1 MKPELADIRAL
12 RVRREQRAAGIL
24 AKRRAEAAE
33 AGAVLQQSETRE
45 ATFRTDSIARRA
57 SAHAGLIANRAT
69 GLSLQ
74 GLIALFLEDD
84 ANLTLFANKTGAART
99 ANQAAEADAAR
110 AAKVHRAA
118 NRAVEATDRL
128 IEREREA
135 ARAAEEVAEAEILDE
150 AASRR
155 FRWGR

>member
-33 AGAVLQQSETRE
+33 AGAALRQSVSRE
-45 ATFRTDSIARRA
+45 AAFRNESIARRA

-84 ANLTLFANKTGAART
+84 ANLTLFANKTGAARAT
-99 ANQAAEADAAR
+99 NQAAEADAAR
-110 AAKVHRAA
+110 AATAHRAT

-128 IEREREA
+128 IERERDA
-135 ARAAEEVAEAEILDE
+135 ARAAEDIAEAEILDE

-155 FRWGR
+155 SRRDR